1 MSFTKEEQE
10 VVRVIKLFSGE
21 EIICTATYEDKG
33 IAIKDCILVIP
44 QQGPADPQTGKTQ
57 IVFAFIPWGTLVK
70 DSIFLDYS
78 KIIYN
83 EEPED
88 QLLAH
93 YSKMTGRAQIQVPSK
108 NLVIAR

>member
-1 MSFTKEEQE
+1 MSFTKEKE

-33 IAIKDCILVIP
+33 ISIKDCILVIP
-44 QQGPADPQTGKTQ
+44 QQGPADPKTGKSQ

-88 QLLAH
+88 QLLGH
-93 YSKMTGRAQIQVPSK
+93 YGKITGKTQIEVPPK

>member
-1 MSFTKEEQE
+1 MSDTA
-10 VVRVIKLFSGE
+10 VRVIKLISGE
-21 EIICTATYEDKG
+21 EIICTAAYEDKG
-33 IAIKDCILVIP
+33 ISVSDCILVIP

-70 DSIFLDYS
+70 EDIYIEGN

-83 EEPED
+83 EEPEE

-93 YSKMTGRAQIQVPSK
+93 YGKITGKVKIEVPPK
-108 NLVIAR
+108 NLLIAR